1 MTRHKILQIFAIAV
15 ALSSIKVLADNSA
28 SDSGENESVCI
39 ERPSISSYCAEI
51 GSASIL
57 DTYLTPIR
65 YHGINTRLSYEGMR
79 AMGFNPERWIM
90 QGVAAIEYANVQN
103 QPGNHTMHSLMIEGK
118 WGMMLR
124 RHNVF
129 TPKLTLMIGGSTQL
143 RGGAIYNSNNSNNPV
158 SAKIRWSLNLSAMAT
173 YRLRLHKLPVT
184 LRYQATLPVI
194 GAFFSLD
201 YGEAFYELYLGNTKG
216 IVNVG
221 WWGNRFDMENLV
233 TADLHFGKSILRI
246 GYRNLIE
253 TSYVHNL
260 NTQIFTHGFMI
271 GVSGEWLKL
280 TPGKKTLSE
289 RTKIISAMY

>member
-1 MTRHKILQIFAIAV
+1 MA
-15 ALSSIKVLADNSA
+15 ALTLSWSGATAQEPAHAMCDSA
-28 SDSGENESVCI
+28 EVRI
-39 ERPSISSYCAEI
+39 ERPTISSFSAEV

-65 YHGINTRLSYEGMR
+65 YHGINTRLSYEGLR

-90 QGVAAIEYANVQN
+90 QGAAAIEYANVQN
-103 QPGNHTMHSLMIEGK
+103 APGNHTMHSLMIDGK
-118 WGMMLR
+118 WGMMHRWRDVL
-124 RHNVF
+124 
-129 TPKLTLMIGGSTQL
+129 TPKLTLLLGAGTQL
-143 RGGAIYNSNNSNNPV
+143 RGGVIYNAYNSNNPV
-158 SAKIRWSLNLSAMAT
+158 SAKIRWSINLSAMAT
-173 YRLRLHKLPVT
+173 YSLRLWRLPVT
-184 LRYQATLPVI
+184 LRYQATLPAI

-233 TADLHFGKSILRI
+233 TADLHFGKSVLRL

-253 TSYVHNL
+253 TSWIHNL
-260 NTQIFTHGFMI
+260 NTQIFTHGFVI
-271 GVSGEWLKL
+271 GISGEWLKL